1 MAGAGSQT
9 PSSIRCGPIAAQAN
23 RKRAARWTTFKAR
36 LRLRASTS
44 HRNYRARCAG
54 DLGCTGTLR
63 WRASS
68 SLRHSGPKL
77 PLAQARV
84 PVAKHQR
91 CYGPRVHGHVP
102 DATADAL
109 VPARRVVGFQ
119 EVAPRAHLGTA
130 AFAGELKYTPAAYG
144 PYLILSPAHLICCE
158 SAPKHDP
165 SVPSESKAYRA
176 DRLRDPTPIHSRF
189 SGCVR
194 HWSFGPKNVSCFQPI
209 WRSASGASQA
219 TPALLSQ

>member
-1 MAGAGSQT
+1 MFHGLFTFVSNARTRTCDDAPHGETFLLPTPARRWPGAGSQT

-36 LRLRASTS
+36 LRLRESTS

-63 WRASS
+63 GRASS
-68 SLRHSGPKL
+68 SLRHSGSKL

-91 CYGPRVHGHVP
+91 CSGPRGHGYVP

-119 EVAPRAHLGTA
+119 EVAPRAHLGPA
-130 AFAGELKYTPAAYG
+130 AFAGSALSYVDVLQSRKPSRPRSIRAGAEDLLD
-144 PYLILSPAHLICCE
+144 LI
-158 SAPKHDP
+158 
-165 SVPSESKAYRA
+165 
-176 DRLRDPTPIHSRF
+176 
-189 SGCVR
+189 
-194 HWSFGPKNVSCFQPI
+194 
-209 WRSASGASQA
+209 
-219 TPALLSQ
+219 